1 MKRSHEKIYTVCAE
15 ACRLLYS
22 SFALILTQLFV
33 ITLQLIHTEGTP
45 THLYT
50 LQIYRGMLE
59 YIMMDITIAVVGA
72 FLVDITVRDPM

>member
-1 MKRSHEKIYTVCAE
+1 MKRTTKPNHTVCAE

-50 LQIYRGMLE
+50 LQLYRGMLE
-59 YIMMDITIAVVGA
+59 YIMLDITIAVVGA
-72 FLVDITVRDPM
+72 FLVDITVRG